1 MDTKQEQRPKE
12 PRTLTASAAPLGRQA
27 MPWTLTADERRARL
41 RETIRMESKQRLN
54 RR

>member
-1 MDTKQEQRPKE
+1 MPADTKQKRPQS
-12 PRTLTASAAPLGRQA
+12 LTASAAPLARQA

-54 RR
+54 RP